1 MAPKTGFEI
10 GDMTWSSVYL
20 RPLSIEELFS
30 IRFCWLAFYL
40 ESGPQIITLVSIG
53 FEVSLKEFFCF
64 CFRLAGLH
72 CNYICFST
80 SLFDTGLTSAYL
92 ILAKKKHI

>member
-1 MAPKTGFEI
+1 MK
-10 GDMTWSSVYL
+10 WSSVYL
-20 RPLSIEELFS
+20 CQLSTEEPLSMVWPD
-30 IRFCWLAFYL
+30 FCR
-40 ESGPQIITLVSIG
+40 ESGSQIITMVSIG

-64 CFRLAGLH
+64 YFRLAGLH

>member
-1 MAPKTGFEI
+1 MASKAEFEI
-10 GDMTWSSVYL
+10 GDMTGSSDYL
-20 RPLSIEELFS
+20 QPLSIEELFS
-30 IRFCWLAFYL
+30 IRFWLAFYV
-40 ESGPQIITLVSIG
+40 ESGPQIITTVSIG